1 MTDYNKYVL
10 AVNKIFEV
18 IGKIKANWT
27 DKDNLTYIANLEEY
41 KQAVI
46 NGAKQFSNK
55 KDAAPATPASSP
67 QASQPQIQQIG
78 TAVSEKK

>member
-18 IGKIKANWT
+18 IGKIKTNWT
-27 DKDNLTYIANLEEY
+27 DKDNLTYIASLEEY
-41 KQAVI
+41 KQAVV

-55 KDAAPATPASSP
+55 KEAAPAPAPTTPA
-67 QASQPQIQQIG
+67 QPQIQQIG
-78 TAVSEKK
+78 TAVSAKQ

>member
-27 DKDNLTYIANLEEY
+27 DKDNLTYIASLEEY
-41 KQAVI
+41 KQAVV

-55 KDAAPATPASSP
+55 KDAAPQPAAT
-67 QASQPQIQQIG
+67 QASAQPQLQQIG
-78 TAVSEKK
+78 TAVSAKK

>member
-1 MTDYNKYVL
+1 MSDYNKYVL

-41 KQAVI
+41 KQTVI
-46 NGAKQFSNK
+46 NGAKEFQAK
-55 KDAAPATPASSP
+55 KPAAAPAKTEAP
-67 QASQPQIQQIG
+67 SQPQLQPIG
-78 TAVSEKK
+78 TAVSAKK

>member
-18 IGKIKANWT
+18 IGKIKPNWT

-55 KDAAPATPASSP
+55 KDVAPAPPASP
-67 QASQPQIQQIG
+67 TQPQIQQIG